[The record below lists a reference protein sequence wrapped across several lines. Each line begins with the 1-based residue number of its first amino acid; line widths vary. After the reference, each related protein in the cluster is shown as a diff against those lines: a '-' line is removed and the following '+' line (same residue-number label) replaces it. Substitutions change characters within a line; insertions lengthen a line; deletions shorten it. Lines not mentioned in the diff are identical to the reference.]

1 MTQRILV
8 VALAAVLIGGV
19 ADRAGAEGRVERNVV
34 FGMYSGL
41 ALLMDVYHPENP
53 NGYGIVFISGSGW
66 TRELGLDATPLKE
79 SGQEEIY
86 AVPLAAAGYTVFG
99 INHRA
104 SPRFRHPAHLEDAQR
119 AVRFVRHHASE
130 FGIDPERIGA
140 MGGSSGGHLAS
151 LLGVLD
157 DKGSADDASPVNR
170 ESAKVQVV
178 VARAAPTDLT
188 LAAPGRVHPLFGFR
202 RSARTDS
209 VEHRRFVAASP
220 VTHVT
225 PGDPPMLLIHGD
237 ADNVVSYENAEVMQ
251 AALEKAGVPVELLRV
266 PGAGHGPTFP
276 GAVNPPDYIGAMIE
290 WLNRPLRR
298 RDDGIQDDHEG
309 SRGRAWRGT
318 CERARRRLEQS
329 LVGVRQMRG
338 PISARSLPGRA
349 ADRTPAGWGR
359 GRGTSCRRP
368 RTG

>member
-1 MTQRILV
+1 MRNRILV
-8 VALAAVLIGGV
+8 AALAMLLIGSL
-19 ADRAGAEGRVERNVV
+19 ADRAGAEERVERNVV

-41 ALLMDVYHPENP
+41 ALLMDVYYPENP

-119 AVRFVRHHASE
+119 AVRFVRHHADR
-130 FGIDPERIGA
+130 FGIDPDRIGA
-140 MGGSSGGHLAS
+140 MGGSSGGHLVS
-151 LLGVLD
+151 MLGVLD
-157 DKGSADDASPVNR
+157 GKSGGEDASPVNR
-170 ESAKVQVV
+170 ESAKVQAV

-188 LAAPGRVHPLFGFR
+188 LSSPGSVHPLFGFR

-209 VEHRRFVAASP
+209 IENQSFVAASP

-225 PGDPPMLLIHGD
+225 ADDAPVLLIHGD
-237 ADNVVSYENAEVMQ
+237 ADDVVSYENAEVMK
-251 AALEKAGVPVELLRV
+251 AAFEKAGVPVDLLRI

-290 WLNRPLRR
+290 WFDRYLP
-298 RDDGIQDDHEG
+298 
-309 SRGRAWRGT
+309 
-318 CERARRRLEQS
+318 ARR
-329 LVGVRQMRG
+329 
-338 PISARSLPGRA
+338 
-349 ADRTPAGWGR
+349 
-359 GRGTSCRRP
+359 
-368 RTG
+368 